1 MYYFIDYRVH
11 LKFGAKW
18 EAKKKAKHAADGASH
33 TGSVEDDDMVRVIVC
48 VCVRVDPP
56 PRPAGAFRLPLPRQS
71 RRRRESSLSRSHCCL
86 HGIRESMVAFYHFR
100 IPLTALRFHAAALIL
115 LLIRHRH

>member
-56 PRPAGAFRLPLPRQS
+56 RRPAGAFCLPLPRQS
-71 RRRRESSLSRSHCCL
+71 RRRTVVGKVRCPVPTVVCMEYANPWLLFTTSASLSPRC
-86 HGIRESMVAFYHFR
+86 AF
-100 IPLTALRFHAAALIL
+100 TL
-115 LLIRHRH
+115 LP